1 MHINPYD
8 SRVLIT
14 KPVDDA
20 PERTW
25 RLPLD
30 VRIARVIGT
39 GVIVALPAGYV
50 ALTLWTNQVPHAIWI
65 ALAAGLAAWGFLAG
79 RVLAQSVT
87 LTADTV
93 VIRNIFTTERVPLA
107 DVTEVSFHRS
117 KLTVTSQH
125 GPFAP
130 DRNTVGTAVL
140 GLSYWSGRRASADR
154 MADAINDAAG
164 LPPLPPRR
172 EIISPNR
179 ARLLLVAAAV
189 IFGLGVYLGPVEGMR
204 HLHRSLALGEVGAVL
219 YSGGISALVFAY
231 RLTRDHRR
239 KHRARLRR

>member
-1 MHINPYD
+1 
-8 SRVLIT
+8 VLIT
-14 KPVDDA
+14 EPAGDA
-20 PERTW
+20 PARAW

-39 GVIVALPAGYV
+39 GVIVALPAGYA
-50 ALTLWTNQVPHAIWI
+50 ALTLWTNQVPHAVWI
-65 ALAAGLAAWGFLAG
+65 ALVAGLAAWGFLAG

-93 VIRNIFTTERVPLA
+93 VIRNIFATERVPLA
-107 DVTEVSFHRS
+107 DVTEVGFHRS
-117 KLTVTSQH
+117 KLIVTSQR

-130 DRNTVGTAVL
+130 GRNTVGTAIL
-140 GLSYWSGRRASADR
+140 GLSYWSGRRALADR

-189 IFGLGVYLGPVEGMR
+189 IFGSGVYLGPVQVMQ
-204 HLHRSLALGEVGAVL
+204 LHHHSLALDEVGGVL
-219 YSGGISALVFAY
+219 YSGGIGALVFAY

-239 KHRARLRR
+239 KRRAQTLR

>member
-1 MHINPYD
+1 M
-8 SRVLIT
+8 LIT
-14 KPVDDA
+14 TPVDDA

-39 GVIVALPAGYV
+39 GIIVALPAGYV
-50 ALTLWTNQVPHAIWI
+50 ALTLWTNQVQHAIWI

-79 RVLAQSVT
+79 RILAQSVT

-93 VIRNIFTTERVPLA
+93 VIRNVFTTERVPLA
-107 DVTEVSFHRS
+107 DVTEVAFRRS
-117 KLTVTSQH
+117 KLTVTSQR

-130 DRNTVGTAVL
+130 ESNTVGTAIL
-140 GLSYWSGRRASADR
+140 GLSYWSGRRANADR

-179 ARLLLVAAAV
+179 ARLLLVPAAV
-189 IFGLGVYLGPVEGMR
+189 IFGFGFYLGPVESMQP
-204 HLHRSLALGEVGAVL
+204 HHHSLALAEAGGAL
-219 YSGGISALVFAY
+219 YAGGIGALVAAY

-239 KHRARLRR
+239 KRRAQARH

>member
-1 MHINPYD
+1 
-8 SRVLIT
+8 VLIT
-14 KPVDDA
+14 KPAGHA

-39 GVIVALPAGYV
+39 GVIVALPAGYA
-50 ALTLWTNQVPHAIWI
+50 ALTLATNQVPHAIWI
-65 ALAAGLAAWGFLAG
+65 ALVAGLAAWGFLAG

-87 LTADTV
+87 LTADMV
-93 VIRNIFTTERVPLA
+93 VIRNIFTTERIPLA
-107 DVTEVSFHRS
+107 DVTEVGFHRS
-117 KLTVTSQH
+117 KLKVTSQH

-130 DRNTVGTAVL
+130 DRNTVGTAIL
-140 GLSYWSGRRASADR
+140 GLSYWSGRRALADR

-189 IFGLGVYLGPVEGMR
+189 IFGSGVYLGPVESMQP
-204 HLHRSLALGEVGAVL
+204 HHRSLALTEVGAVL
-219 YSGGISALVFAY
+219 YAGGISALVFAY
-231 RLTRDHRR
+231 RLSRDHRR
-239 KHRARLRR
+239 KRKGQPRR